1 MSFKE
6 EKDFIYPRYIPEELR
21 PLLGLSVPELA
32 ITTAPVLFGFLTRN
46 IITIFICVLVSGVL
60 YFVLNRQ
67 LDPRS
72 SNLIKYSAL
81 LRSVTMNKFIFRRKR
96 DVSPSKSIKK
106 TEKYSQDYMPF
117 ESFDDHYI
125 TMENGKKIIF
135 LRILASGL
143 NIASSQEVLKLIN
156 DHKDFFNSIK
166 QPFSIF
172 CQDTGVKVDH
182 IIDRYNNKISKQ
194 LDKVA
199 IEALEEDLSHIQ
211 KQTMQ
216 ESTQK
221 SYYFRV
227 ELHKDLDFTRVHKQL
242 IDAFQSNGIEVVS
255 VDREE
260 IKEILGVFFTGKHYD
275 QYPDSELVYDPAFKA
290 KVEKGKKLSYR
301 EMQER
306 GIWSLKEY
314 ISPLSSRINTDHI
327 KWGDRFLR
335 VYVVENYILSTK
347 KTHLLEQLTNMKGI
361 TTQIYYEQIDNRA
374 FANKWNAQT
383 KIDNATSTEA
393 TDFIDNRVNAGAVGE
408 TYERIT
414 SEGQSM
420 MYVSVYHQV
429 QASSLEQLDELSL
442 KFETVAR
449 RNQIELVSLSPNA
462 LVEQGFKAVSPL
474 GSNLMSSLIKQNM
487 PAESSANLYPFNQ
500 YGLVDPN
507 GIFIGHETT
516 PNDLVDQSIVALDV
530 FRKNT
535 QDRTNHNILVSGD
548 SGQGKTVLIMKLIEN
563 LILNGD
569 HVDFIDIEGTY
580 VQFVKALGGT
590 VIDLSGNS
598 DYAVNILEPRL
609 LPEDPEATGSYR
621 QTIDDHF
628 PDVRRFFTLYKP
640 EWDGAMLDALM
651 IYLRDT
657 YASKNIHK
665 TTDLKRLESKDYPIL
680 SDLFNTIKEAKNRNA
695 SPGYLGENT
704 FSKST
709 SKSTANY
716 ANEDMI
722 NRLLLG
728 LTNCVDGVGDA
739 KLFDRHTSLGNNSNG
754 NAFVYDLSSILNS
767 DANRKVAQMF
777 NILSFAQSNLNN
789 LQPGQFYTLGI
800 DEFHFLLKPEYK
812 AVLNHLEGSLR
823 TLRKWN
829 GGLLMGTQTS
839 AELLDSSD
847 NELKVFFTI
856 PTYKFF
862 FYQGDIDYVKFKDF
876 MRLTDAEV
884 KIVSTPRQGKSL
896 FKYGK
901 SKIDVSVHMPNWYK
915 EVKKD
920 V

>member
-1 MSFKE
+1 MNYKE
-6 EKDFIYPRYIPEELR
+6 EKDYIYPRYIPEELR
-21 PLLGLSVPELA
+21 PLLGLSVPELV
-32 ITTAPVLFGFLTRN
+32 ITIVPVLFGFLTRN
-46 IITIFICVLVSGVL
+46 IVVIMICILASGIL

-67 LDPRS
+67 LDARS
-72 SNLIKYSAL
+72 NNLIKYSTL
-81 LRSVTMNKFIFRRKR
+81 LRSVTMNKLIFRRKR
-96 DVSPSKSIKK
+96 DQSMSKSAKK
-106 TEKYSQDYMPF
+106 IEKYSQDYMPF
-117 ESFDDHYI
+117 ESIDDHYI
-125 TMENGKKIIF
+125 TMENGKKVIF

-143 NIASSQEVLKLIN
+143 NIASSQEVLSLVN

-172 CQDTGVKVDH
+172 CQDTGIKVDH
-182 IIDRYNNKISKQ
+182 VINRYNEKISKQ
-194 LDKVA
+194 SNKVS
-199 IEALEEDLSHIQ
+199 IGALEEDLSHIK
-211 KQTMQ
+211 KQSMQ

-227 ELHKDLDFTRVHKQL
+227 ELNKDLDFNRVHKQL
-242 IDAFQSNGIEVVS
+242 IDAFESNGIQVVS
-255 VDREE
+255 IDREE
-260 IKEILGVFFTGKHYD
+260 IKELLGVFFTGKHYD
-275 QYPDSELVYDPAFKA
+275 QYPDSELVFDPAFKA
-290 KVEKGKKLSYR
+290 KVEKKRKLSYR
-301 EMQER
+301 DMQER

-314 ISPLSSRINTDHI
+314 ISPISSRINTDHI

-335 VYVVENYILSTK
+335 TYVIENYVLSTK
-347 KTHLLEQLTNMKGI
+347 KTHLLEQITNMKGV
-361 TTQIYYEQIDNRA
+361 TTHIYYEQIDNRA
-374 FANKWNAQT
+374 FANKWNSQV

-414 SEGQSM
+414 SEGQNM
-420 MYVSVYHQV
+420 MYVSVYHQI
-429 QASSLEQLDELSL
+429 QATTLDELDELSQ

-462 LVEQGFKAVSPL
+462 LVEQGFKSVSPI
-474 GSNLMSSLIKQNM
+474 GTNLLSSLIKQNM

-516 PNDLVDQSIVALDV
+516 PNDLVDQSIIALDV

-580 VQFVKALGGT
+580 VQFVKALGGA

-609 LPEDPEATGSYR
+609 LPEDPEANELHR

-657 YASKNIHK
+657 YASKNINQN
-665 TTDLKRLESKDYPIL
+665 TDLKRLKSEDYPIL
-680 SDLFNTIKEAKNRNA
+680 SDLFETIKQAKERNGVD
-695 SPGYLGENT
+695 SIGENS
-704 FSKST
+704 FSKRP
-709 SKSTANY
+709 SKQGADY
-716 ANEDMI
+716 ATEDMM

-728 LTNCVDGVGDA
+728 LTNCVNGVGDA
-739 KLFDRHTSLGNNSNG
+739 KLFDRHTNVGSHLIG

-789 LQPGQFYTLGI
+789 LKTGQFYTLGI

-862 FYQGDIDYVKFKDF
+862 FYQGDIDYLKFKDF

-884 KIVSTPRQGKSL
+884 KIVSTSRLGKSL

-901 SKIDVSVHMPNWYK
+901 SKIDVSVHMPAWYK